1 MGSIMSIIEDSRMSE
16 VEAANIIK
24 RAMRYN
30 RDRIFNLM
38 IAKGRGNLSKDVLL
52 AIKCVYN
59 YTDDV
64 SMCGAT
70 MICDQCLFDYVKTG
84 YVSPGGRVE
93 VSNILNNKTYNNYTS
108 KKILKMVYQAMTLSE
123 LKSRTGWTS
132 HTWDEDKYAYPNK
145 YYIDTI
151 SNSLFNCKF
160 SIIFFLNLAISIS
173 FLGVFWFFFLN
184 PCNNTIDLF
193 L

>member
-145 YYIDTI
+145 YYNHVKLVANKHV
-151 SNSLFNCKF
+151 S
-160 SIIFFLNLAISIS
+160 
-173 FLGVFWFFFLN
+173 V
-184 PCNNTIDLF
+184 
-193 L
+193 